1 MKKSLLALIV
11 AGSFALAGCSSS
23 GGAGNSDAD
32 RDVDPEFG
40 VTPPA
45 YQPPMDDSPE
55 WGVDTTP
62 DWGIDTPPQRPQPD
76 FGDTPEWGVDTTPD
90 WGVEPPLDRPQ
101 PDFGDTPEWGVV
113 PPPVQPP
120 VDDNTPDRPQPDF
133 GDTPGWGG
141 EVGDIHVDGDGVIRY
156 DGSHFQITGYDE
168 MTKEFTILD
177 SEGDKLF
184 ARVLEDGQIAIL
196 YKEKVFFLNSH
207 RFAFTPDYDFD
218 IDTDLDYI
226 AKDDITNILNLQKEA
241 IKQLNQDELIGE
253 YLKYASGV
261 FYNKEKMEKAAY
273 DVATHYLLTD
283 AELDAQH
290 KLGVLAFSFNGNV
303 SIAHSIVVDALKH
316 IDNNASDVEKTEIL
330 RYINGKLD
338 SEHETIQH
346 VYEAVYRHGTDMLDR
361 IGVSG
366 NEGNRYAIA
375 LVRNIQR
382 HGWDHVKGK
391 LEEHIGNNPQPM
403 QMSTPQRN
411 IDQNRVRS
419 DIRNRLSK

>member
-23 GGAGNSDAD
+23 GNTAGSQSPTLPDIDN
-32 RDVDPEFG
+32 
-40 VTPPA
+40 
-45 YQPPMDDSPE
+45 SPE
-55 WGVDTTP
+55 
-62 DWGIDTPPQRPQPD
+62 RPQPD
-76 FGDTPEWGVDTTPD
+76 FGDTPVWGLGPSQPPIDDNSPERPQPAPDTDWGIDTTPD
-90 WGVEPPLDRPQ
+90 WGLAPSQPPVDNTPERPQ
-101 PDFGDTPEWGVV
+101 PDFGDTPDWGVI
-113 PPPVQPP
+113 
-120 VDDNTPDRPQPDF
+120 
-133 GDTPGWGG
+133 
-141 EVGDIHVDGDGVIRY
+141 GDIHIDGDGVIRFEGNQY
-156 DGSHFQITGYDE
+156 QVTGYDE
-168 MTKEFTILD
+168 MTQEYTIRAPD
-177 SEGDKLF
+177 GDLAY
-184 ARVLEDGQIAIL
+184 ARVLDDGRVGII
-196 YKEKVFFLNSH
+196 YKQQVYFFNST

-218 IDTDLDYI
+218 VDTDLDYI
-226 AKDDITNILNLQKEA
+226 AKEDITHILNLQKEA

-330 RYINGKLD
+330 RYINAKLG

-361 IGVSG
+361 LGVSG

-391 LEEHIGNNPQPM
+391 LEEHLRNNPQPM
-403 QMSTPQRN
+403 QMSTPQRS
-411 IDQNRVRS
+411 IDQNR
-419 DIRNRLSK
+419 IRDNIRTRVSQ

>member
-11 AGSFALAGCSSS
+11 AGSFVLAGCSSS

-40 VTPPA
+40 VTPPDFGET
-45 YQPPMDDSPE
+45 PDWGVPDTEHTPDRPLPDHSPD

-62 DWGIDTPPQRPQPD
+62 DWGLQPSQPPIDNAPDRPNPIDPD
-76 FGDTPEWGVDTTPD
+76 FGLDTTPEWG
-90 WGVEPPLDRPQ
+90 LQ
-101 PDFGDTPEWGVV
+101 PS
-113 PPPVQPP
+113 QPP
-120 VDDNTPDRPQPDF
+120 IDNAPDRPEPDF

-156 DGSHFQITGYDE
+156 EGQNFQITGYDDSI
-168 MTKEFTILD
+168 KEFTIVDPNGVTLY
-177 SEGDKLF
+177 
-184 ARVLEDGQIAIL
+184 ARVMGDGRIGIIYNQ
-196 YKEKVFFLNSH
+196 KVYFLNSH

-261 FYNKEKMEKAAY
+261 FYNKEKMEQAAY

-330 RYINGKLD
+330 RYINGKLG

-391 LEEHIGNNPQPM
+391 LEEHIGSNPQPM